1 MLELQNRNKHTLVFH
16 LYESIFM
23 AADPIDIIVEME

>member
-1 MLELQNRNKHTLVFH
+1 MLELQNRNKHTVAFH

-23 AADPIDIIVEME
+23 TADPMDIIFEME